1 MFLHTFVFLTPKS
14 ANAFRIYYRETY
26 NQQYMEKIK
35 TNVCENVLCLSIE
48 DELQLIMDIKSGGIE
63 RKTAIEKLSHSK
75 LRLVTAVAK
84 MFKGRNLSMEELIS
98 TGNEGLVLAA
108 EKYDVSSGFKFM
120 SYAVWWIRQSIMQ
133 RIQ

>member
-1 MFLHTFVFLTPKS
+1 MHIIVFLMPIK
-14 ANAFRIYYRETY
+14 ANPFRIYYRETF
-26 NQQYMEKIK
+26 NLQYMEKTK
-35 TNVCENVLCLSIE
+35 TKVCENEQYLSIE
-48 DELQLIMDIKSGGIE
+48 DELQLIKDIKSGGIE

-75 LRLVTAVAK
+75 LRLVSAVAK

-98 TGNEGLVLAA
+98 AGNEGLVLAA
-108 EKYDVSSGFKFM
+108 ENYDETRGLKFM

>member
-1 MFLHTFVFLTPKS
+1 
-14 ANAFRIYYRETY
+14 
-26 NQQYMEKIK
+26 MEKIK

-48 DELQLIMDIKSGGIE
+48 DELQLIKDIKSKGTE
-63 RKTAIEKLSHSK
+63 RELAIEKLSHSK

-84 MFKGRNLSMEELIS
+84 LFKGCNLSMEELIS
-98 TGNEGLVLAA
+98 AGNEGLVSAA
-108 EKYDVSSGFKFM
+108 ENYDETRGLKFM

>member
-1 MFLHTFVFLTPKS
+1 MPIKE
-14 ANAFRIYYRETY
+14 NPFRIYYRETY

-35 TNVCENVLCLSIE
+35 TKVCENEQCLSIE
-48 DELQLIMDIKSGGIE
+48 DELQLIKDIKSGGTE

-84 MFKGRNLSMEELIS
+84 TFKGCNLSMEELIS
-98 TGNEGLVLAA
+98 IGNEGLVLAA
-108 EKYDVSSGFKFM
+108 EKYDESSGFKFM

-133 RIQ
+133 KIQ

>member
-1 MFLHTFVFLTPKS
+1 
-14 ANAFRIYYRETY
+14 
-26 NQQYMEKIK
+26 MEKIK

-48 DELQLIMDIKSGGIE
+48 DELQLIKDIKSGGIE

-84 MFKGRNLSMEELIS
+84 MFKYCNLSMEELIS
-98 TGNEGLVLAA
+98 TGNEGLVSAA
-108 EKYDVSSGFKFM
+108 ENYDKTRGFSFM

-133 RIQ
+133 KIQ

>member
-1 MFLHTFVFLTPKS
+1 
-14 ANAFRIYYRETY
+14 
-26 NQQYMEKIK
+26 MEKVK

-48 DELQLIMDIKSGGIE
+48 DELQLIKDIKSKGDE
-63 RKTAIEKLSHSK
+63 RDLAIEKLSHSK

-84 MFKGRNLSMEELIS
+84 IFKDCNLSMEELIS
-98 TGNEGLVLAA
+98 AGNEGLVLAA

>member
-1 MFLHTFVFLTPKS
+1 
-14 ANAFRIYYRETY
+14 
-26 NQQYMEKIK
+26 MEKVK

-48 DELQLIMDIKSGGIE
+48 DELQLIKDIKSKGTE
-63 RKTAIEKLSHSK
+63 RELAIEKLSHSK

-84 MFKGRNLSMEELIS
+84 MFKGCNLPLEELICA
-98 TGNEGLVLAA
+98 GNEGLVSAA
-108 EKYDVSSGFKFM
+108 ENYDETRGFSFM